1 MQKLFSLAPSSFGS
15 RLSISCLGLQ
25 SAYIIYWQHEL
36 HGPQIQANW
45 LTWASQSKGQGAREG
60 DKGEQETGADETVN
74 ETGRTIMQNCF
85 AVGHTSATTT
95 KPTTNENCST
105 DKQTHTHM
113 ETGL

>member
-1 MQKLFSLAPSSFGS
+1 M
-15 RLSISCLGLQ
+15 
-25 SAYIIYWQHEL
+25 AYL
-36 HGPQIQANW
+36 
-45 LTWASQSKGQGAREG
+45 SKGQGAREG